1 MQSLLTCKCSEKWAD
16 IAPLLLRV
24 ATGAIFFL
32 HGYLK
37 VGDVAGFS
45 GFIGT
50 LGVPAP
56 EIIGPVVIWMEIIG
70 GIVLALGLL
79 THWVAKILAI
89 EMLVALFLVH
99 WDKGFY
105 VSNNGY
111 EFALLLVVV
120 LISLMVTGPGKWAL
134 DKMLFSRGM

>member
-24 ATGAIFFL
+24 AAGAIFFL

-70 GIVLALGLL
+70 GIALVLGLL